1 MRHWQPCRVC
11 GKEHTNPQSSS
22 ICPGCGAAEAAASRN
37 AWEMRNRGAYT
48 DADRFRDPVDV
59 ALEQLSNLIGDDQA
73 EAVKA
78 LVEAMIEDV
87 RR

>member
-22 ICPGCGAAEAAASRN
+22 ICPTCGAAEAAARN
-37 AWEMRNRGAYT
+37 ADAYT

-59 ALEQLSNLIGDDQA
+59 AFEELQDRIGSHAD
-73 EAVKA
+73 AVKA
-78 LVEAMIEDV
+78 LIAAMIEEDK